1 MSYMDIVTR
10 TSLANVSNYKKA
22 NRQNSDIKYIVIH
35 YTANDGDSAKGNG
48 NYVKYLSTMKK
59 VYDDSILK

>member
-1 MSYMDIVTR
+1 MNLVKI
-10 TSLANVSNYKKA
+10 LANRINYGSKR
-22 NRQNSDIKYIVIH
+22 NTNTIKWLVIH